1 MMKMGGGH
9 KAYKMTGKIEKAKYG
24 KMMKAKTGTL
34 TKAQKKLPL
43 DLQRA
48 IKA

>member
-1 MMKMGGGH
+1 MKMGGGH